1 MTDKRYRSLLKAVS
15 YRLTGTLVTIGV
27 SFLVIGRVKPAL
39 SIGLVELVS
48 KIGVYY
54 LHERIWERIPV
65 GRRKP
70 REDYSI

>member
-1 MTDKRYRSLLKAVS
+1 MTDKRYRSLLKAIS